1 MTATAP
7 VPAPGPAKAPA
18 RRSTTVPKVIALL
31 GLLGIVALWGFEFQ
45 AMTWESGDRIL
56 HLNYVGIGIATI
68 TTIAAAIWTSWSVRK
83 GGAITV
89 LVISILV
96 NPVWLLL
103 LIRAFG

>member
-7 VPAPGPAKAPA
+7 VPAPAPA
-18 RRSTTVPKVIALL
+18 RRATTVPKVIALI
-31 GLLGIVALWGFEFQ
+31 GLLGIVVQWGFEAQ
-45 AMTWESGDRIL
+45 ALTWESGDRIL
-56 HLNYVGIGIATI
+56 YLNYIGIGIATI
-68 TTIAAAIWTSWSVRK
+68 TTIAATIWTARSMRK